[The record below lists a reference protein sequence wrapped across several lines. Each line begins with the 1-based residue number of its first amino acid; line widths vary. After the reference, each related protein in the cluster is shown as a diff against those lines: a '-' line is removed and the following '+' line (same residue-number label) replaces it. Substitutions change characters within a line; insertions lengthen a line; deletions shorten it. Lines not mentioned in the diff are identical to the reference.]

1 VRIDDKYLRYVRD
14 ALTGTMTGSG
24 TAASAFAGFPFND
37 VWVAGKTGTA
47 EVPPKQDYSWFAAM
61 TAAGGQEHVVVV
73 LVEQGGHGA
82 TTAAPIAR
90 HIIEGLYGLDFSQF
104 GDVAGTD

>member
-1 VRIDDKYLRYVRD
+1 
-14 ALTGTMTGSG
+14 
-24 TAASAFAGFPFND
+24 
-37 VWVAGKTGTA
+37 
-47 EVPPKQDYSWFAAM
+47 M

-73 LVEQGGHGA
+73 MVEQGGHGA

-104 GDVAGTD
+104 ADVAGTD